1 MSSKEGVA
9 ESILA
14 SVTDFIINMVDSRKL
29 TYGYGNKDYYF
40 HTLLDAYKK
49 FVVSLAEELSY
60 LGSTLSEAIM
70 KTIVTFF
77 SWIIQFIGIGLEAT
91 GVGAVVGA
99 PMTITN
105 TILKNLFIYGISLGT
120 FVMAFVI
127 YGYVFAYLVLPYI
140 YAYLGV
146 MAVKAAIILFIMLT
160 PYFLFILTFFM
171 DYIKFFIGKI
181 LRLGVG
187 GVKLYLGTIIM
198 IFTAIFIGAVFFSI
212 ISSIPDLLG
221 LLHPDDGD
229 DDGDDGDDGD
239 DAIVSTDTTDTD
251 TGGSS

>member
-1 MSSKEGVA
+1 MIKGGGGDVA
-9 ESILA
+9 EKILA

-29 TYGYGNKDYYF
+29 TYGYGDKDYYL

-77 SWIIQFIGIGLEAT
+77 SSIIQFIGIGLEAT

-187 GVKLYLGTIIM
+187 GVKLYLGTLIM

-229 DDGDDGDDGD
+229 DGDDGDGDGDDGDEEEETP
-239 DAIVSTDTTDTD
+239 VS
-251 TGGSS
+251 G